1 MPFFNFYH
9 DFIKVNFIKKTV
21 FKTSIFTL
29 SKLVEKEKL
38 GIGCDFGI
46 CVVVLLSFIQKN
58 KINFFFVKKFIT
70 YFGNDRQIQI
80 TCR

>member
-1 MPFFNFYH
+1 MPFFNFYN

-29 SKLVEKEKL
+29 SKLAEKEKL
-38 GIGCDFGI
+38 GIKCDFGI

-58 KINFFFVKKFIT
+58 KIDFFFVKNLLLIL
-70 YFGNDRQIQI
+70 GVV
-80 TCR
+80 